1 MPGLFLD
8 MCASLRFNLYLPLP
22 LSTPD
27 TSGLSRVWLKLLPGT
42 SPVLSDA
49 TGLNGVEFQLLA
61 TFTFLAFVTHKSP

>member
-1 MPGLFLD
+1 

-27 TSGLSRVWLKLLPGT
+27 TNGFSHVESQLLPGT

-49 TGLNGVEFQLLA
+49 TGMNGVEFQLLA